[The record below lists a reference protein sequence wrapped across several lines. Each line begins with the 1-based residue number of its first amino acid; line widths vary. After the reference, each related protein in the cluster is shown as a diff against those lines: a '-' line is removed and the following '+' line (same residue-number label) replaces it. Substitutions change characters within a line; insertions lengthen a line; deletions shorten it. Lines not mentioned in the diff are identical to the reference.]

1 VAGARGKAHPPWP
14 GADLKGVSHAP
25 VSVVVTASGSPDD
38 FAACLSSLRPS
49 LGARDEVVCVVPAD
63 RPDLRREVAGQRW
76 LTVLDAPAGDRA
88 AGVAATSHPLVVLL
102 DGDVI
107 GSANW
112 LDPVVQA
119 FADPDVVAAGP
130 RCHRSYG
137 PQGGVDLPRSAMAD
151 AAAFKTYARQW
162 RQRYRDDVRTVDRL
176 GPVCVAV
183 RRDAFERAGA
193 TLSYEHLRTQ
203 GRLVVVNSVLV
214 AHIGAGRCTLRTG
227 RTVAGERPLISAS
240 MIVKDEEDVLGAALT
255 ALGEFADEIV
265 VYDTGS
271 TDRTIEI
278 ARQHGARVVEGFWND
293 HFAEARNRSIAHCRG
308 EWIFVVDADEVVT
321 GDPAALR
328 AELAKTTGAARRIHV
343 QSLEGHGHEGRGVL
357 SVRLFRG
364 YGRYD
369 GRLHEQVVDGITGE
383 ELAGPAL
390 PDVELVHAGY
400 TNLRLIAKDKGNR
413 NVRLAELAVEDA
425 NGSPDAVL
433 HLARSYA
440 LAGKADA
447 AIDLC
452 EGALDTVT
460 GRMRQAFLEVLIQAA
475 AAAGR
480 FETADAAL
488 HELRRD
494 GAALVADD
502 LEARVR
508 FTQGDHAAALA
519 ILDAFPEDA
528 TDDQLTVL
536 SRRQLANVEILSL
549 LRLGRQEEAA
559 RLLSTCLARGEVPL
573 SVPQMALVFGGNA
586 AAIAA
591 AAPYES
597 LRGILLAAGDAPMTL
612 LDPLLDALWTRYP
625 GDAGILAVAARA
637 GGYLPLIRAL
647 EWAAR
652 LRQHGFAESCTLL
665 ALAAAPVRTPRERS
679 LAAAVALEM
688 YGDERA
694 MPLLDQALAA
704 VSTAEAPALLD
715 EMRLLAP
722 GIAAAVEPAGV

>member
-1 VAGARGKAHPPWP
+1 
-14 GADLKGVSHAP
+14 VSHAP

-38 FAACLSSLRPS
+38 FASCLSSLRPS

-88 AGVAATSHPLVVLL
+88 AGVAAGVAATTHPVVVLL

-107 GSANW
+107 LSPQW

-137 PQGGVDLPRSAMAD
+137 PQGGVELPRSAMTD
-151 AAAFKTYARQW
+151 AAAFKAYARVW
-162 RQRYRDDVRTVDRL
+162 RQRYRDEVRAVDRL
-176 GPVCVAV
+176 GPVCAAV
-183 RRDAFERAGA
+183 RRDAFERAGG
-193 TLSYEHLRTQ
+193 TLSYEHLRTE

-214 AHIGAGRCTLRTG
+214 AHIGAGRCTLR
-227 RTVAGERPLISAS
+227 VPVPGERPLISAS
-240 MIVKDEEDVLGAALT
+240 MIVKDEEDVLGASLT
-255 ALGEFADEIV
+255 ALREFADEIV

-271 TDRTIEI
+271 TDRTVEI

-308 EWIFVVDADEVVT
+308 EWIFVVDADEVAT

-328 AELAKTTGAARRIHV
+328 AELAKTTGAARMIHV

-357 SVRLFRG
+357 SVRFFRG

-383 ELAGPAL
+383 ALTGPAL
-390 PDVELVHAGY
+390 PAVELTHSGY
-400 TNLRLIAKDKGNR
+400 TAVRYAAKNKGAR
-413 NVRLAELAVEDA
+413 NVRLAELGVDDHD
-425 NGSPDAVL
+425 GSPGALVN
-433 HLARSYA
+433 LARSHAFAGDNDAAVEVCQRA
-440 LAGKADA
+440 LATDPG
-447 AIDLC
+447 
-452 EGALDTVT
+452 GY
-460 GRMRQAFLEVLIQAA
+460 RQTFTEVLVQSAG
-475 AAAGR
+475 AAGR
-480 FETADAAL
+480 FDVATAAL
-488 HELRRD
+488 AELRD
-494 GAALVADD
+494 SGDNALLVDD
-502 LEARVR
+502 LDVRLR
-508 FTQGDHAAALA
+508 FTQADYAGALE
-519 ILDAFPEDA
+519 ILANLPDTAM
-528 TDDQLTVL
+528 DQRLMVL
-536 SRRQLANVEILSL
+536 GRRQLANVEILSL
-549 LRLGRQEEAA
+549 FQLGRREEAA
-559 RLLSTCLARGEVPL
+559 ELLSACLAEGEL
-573 SVPQMALVFGGNA
+573 SVTVPQMAFVFGGNVSR
-586 AAIAA
+586 IAELV
-591 AAPYES
+591 PRRS
-597 LRGILLAAGDAPMTL
+597 LRALLLAATEAPAQVLDGL
-612 LDPLLDALWTRYP
+612 LEALWSRYP
-625 GDAGILAVAARA
+625 GEVWVLALAARA
-637 GGYLPLIRAL
+637 GGYFPLIRGL

-665 ALAAAPVRTPRERS
+665 AIAAAPERSARDRS

-704 VSTAEAPALLD
+704 VSTAEAPALLE

-722 GIAAAVEPAGV
+722 GIAAAVEPATV